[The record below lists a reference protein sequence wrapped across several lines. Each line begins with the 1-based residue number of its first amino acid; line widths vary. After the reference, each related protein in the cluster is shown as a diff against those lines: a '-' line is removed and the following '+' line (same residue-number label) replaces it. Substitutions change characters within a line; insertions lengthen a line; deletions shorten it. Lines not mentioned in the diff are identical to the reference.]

1 MHRGWLR
8 SAATPRPGNPRWLD
22 CATHGGIHYTEPDA
36 SPAPAD
42 TQPLSLTELD
52 TFEMEDVEAQSIDW
66 RWDGRLEYGKITL
79 LDGDPGVGKS
89 WCVAVIATAVTLRIM
104 IGQRGGQ
111 YEPRDVLLLSAED
124 DPSNTIRPARSG

>member
-1 MHRGWLR
+1 MPGITQTSPRPTTCTEAGCAQPL
-8 SAATPRPGNPRWLD
+8 TPRPGNPRWLD

-66 RWDGRLEYGKITL
+66 RQ
-79 LDGDPGVGKS
+79 S
-89 WCVAVIATAVTLRIM
+89 
-104 IGQRGGQ
+104 
-111 YEPRDVLLLSAED
+111 
-124 DPSNTIRPARSG
+124 SNHS